1 MQLVSDRAGPAICHL
16 NNSHAYNTSDQ
27 KLQPEGQP
35 GLGQSPRS
43 ISRIH
48 VSIEVSNRGVADCE
62 LVRHMAPLTVSS
74 ILKGLPVQDRVHM
87 FADQFKYIE
96 TGLVIGAEK
105 QKSQFRRG
113 DIAFMVSSGSVCVF
127 VKDSSVSPM
136 NPIGTVLSN
145 LEAIES
151 SRTGDVL
158 ILKRKESP

>member
-1 MQLVSDRAGPAICHL
+1 
-16 NNSHAYNTSDQ
+16 
-27 KLQPEGQP
+27 
-35 GLGQSPRS
+35 
-43 ISRIH
+43 
-48 VSIEVSNRGVADCE
+48 
-62 LVRHMAPLTVSS
+62 MAPLTVSS

-87 FADQFKYIE
+87 FSDQFKYIE

-113 DIAFMVSSGSVCVF
+113 DIAFMVSSGSICVF
-127 VKDSSVSPM
+127 VKDCSVSPM
-136 NPIGTVLSN
+136 NPVGTVLSN